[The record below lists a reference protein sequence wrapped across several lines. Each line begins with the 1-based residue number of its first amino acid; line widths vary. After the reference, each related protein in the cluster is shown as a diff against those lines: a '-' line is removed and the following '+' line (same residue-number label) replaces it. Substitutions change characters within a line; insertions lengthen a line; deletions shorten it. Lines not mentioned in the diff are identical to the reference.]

1 MNEDEIKKMCDSIRS
16 ESLIKDIKL
25 EDGHISVTTEN
36 DKSILIPIDSNL
48 YNTDIKV
55 CCTEAGN
62 YSVGLKDDGE
72 LKACDASISAN
83 NAYVADSSPAYTTS
97 TSTGHL
103 TATARTFNTNAVANT
118 VLINEPEQNSIVGE
132 LVLNDGTPLKE
143 ALEKAFPKTKYFIE
157 EDYNFDVIAREFAE
171 FYVGRI
177 TSMTGRQSVFINFF
191 GIKDREIAVYI
202 DTLDPFKMSI
212 KDFFEAAAE
221 GAKKQEFTELF
232 GPVVC
237 NMTVDWYTDLIES
250 QGLFYKELYDE
261 EDFKSLLSSH
271 RIKRKELVTP
281 ETEKMMKQIYEASKK
296 IIGKDSRRGHRS
308 IWIEKAP
315 WEEIEV
321 NKPYIY
327 PMSPNVPYNPN
338 VTPNIIE
345 PWWGIYPPNGP
356 STTEPMYNPC
366 TATEITAYHDNV
378 KTTAED
384 VVTATRSWYNNDVGV
399 YASDSVLNSLNN
411 KA

>member
-55 CCTEAGN
+55 NCTKAGN
-62 YSVGLKDDGE
+62 YSIGLKDDGV
-72 LKACDASISAN
+72 LKACDASISSN
-83 NAYVADSSPAYTTS
+83 NAYVVDSSPSYATS
-97 TSTGHL
+97 TSTGL
-103 TATARTFNTNAVANT
+103 LAATAGTFNTNTIANAI
-118 VLINEPEQNSIVGE
+118 LINEPVQDSIVGD

-143 ALEKAFPKTKYFIE
+143 ALEKVFPKTKYFIE

-171 FYVGRI
+171 FYVKRI

-191 GIKDREIAVYI
+191 GIKDEKIAVYI

-250 QGLFYKELYDE
+250 RGLFYKELYDE
-261 EDFKSLLSSH
+261 EDFKRLLSSH

-281 ETEKMMKQIYEASKK
+281 ESEKMMKQIYEDAKK
-296 IIGKDSRRGHRS
+296 IEEKSKRDHRS

-321 NKPYIY
+321 NRPCVY
-327 PMSPNVPYNPN
+327 PMSPGVPCSPGI
-338 VTPNIIE
+338 TPNTIE
-345 PWWGIYPPNGP
+345 PWWGIYPPNGGP
-356 STTEPMYNPC
+356 STTEPIYNPC

-411 KA
+411 KT